1 MFCTNCGASND
12 AQANFC
18 YQCGKP
24 CGGVAPQSAPPETTP
39 SASQFEAAPVD
50 VRAHP
55 VDTKVAGVYGWLRFL
70 CLMLGFLNPIFVFSN
85 IQAEYAQLA
94 PIYAQ
99 FPQFRALFA
108 VEATTGTLTAVLGMV
123 AAWMLWKR
131 FAGAVVC
138 AKVYFV
144 AVVLMAA
151 LQLVV
156 FTSAKGFT
164 PEVMSV
170 LQEEGIR
177 ALARAFVGCA
187 LWYCYLQYSS
197 RVRLTYNEGSAL
209 GPLRKTNIS
218 PVAASVGLVFLTFV
232 LYRWYYSL

>member
-1 MFCTNCGASND
+1 MT
-12 AQANFC
+12 
-18 YQCGKP
+18 
-24 CGGVAPQSAPPETTP
+24 APQEATP
-39 SASQFEAAPVD
+39 FASQFEAGAVD
-50 VRAHP
+50 VRVYP

-70 CLMLGFLNPIFVFSN
+70 CLMLGFLNPLFVFSN
-85 IQAEYAQLA
+85 IRAEYAQLA
-94 PIYAQ
+94 PIYAK

-108 VEATTGTLTAVLGMV
+108 VEATTGTLTAVLGMA

-131 FAGAVVC
+131 FAGAVIC
-138 AKVYFV
+138 AKVYLV
-144 AVVLMAA
+144 AVVLMAI

-156 FTSAKGFT
+156 FTSAQGFT

-177 ALARAFVGCA
+177 ALVRAFFGCA

-197 RVRLTYNEGSAL
+197 RVRLTYSEGSAL

-218 PVAASVGLVFLTFV
+218 PVAASAGLVLLTFV
-232 LYRWYYSL
+232 LYWLYHSL